1 MINKEVFSH
10 TKNSLIKIN
19 ILVVSSFLI
28 IFSRFTYLYFR
39 SITYNNIDRKL
50 EEEYEYISMQINK
63 TSYLNPI
70 MLNDPRDLVYIYK
83 GNRLIYYTKSDYF
96 ENIVPQEVNNDSLFF
111 TYKSGDYTFRE
122 FSISIDNIR
131 IRVIRNIDSELFS
144 LRQLLSVI
152 SIGIAFSIVITY
164 FIALYLTK
172 KALRPIEDA
181 WHTQVKF
188 IQDASHEL
196 RTPITI
202 VSSKLQSLFTVHQ
215 NTRND
220 SIETLSYAMNETR
233 RIIK

>member
-28 IFSRFTYLYFR
+28 IFSMFTYLYFR

-111 TYKSGDYTFRE
+111 T
-122 FSISIDNIR
+122 
-131 IRVIRNIDSELFS
+131 
-144 LRQLLSVI
+144 
-152 SIGIAFSIVITY
+152 
-164 FIALYLTK
+164 
-172 KALRPIEDA
+172 
-181 WHTQVKF
+181 
-188 IQDASHEL
+188 
-196 RTPITI
+196 
-202 VSSKLQSLFTVHQ
+202 
-215 NTRND
+215 
-220 SIETLSYAMNETR
+220 
-233 RIIK
+233 